1 MTPPPSRLQPC
12 SARQQPRL
20 VSEQRPSG
28 QGVVRRSTL
37 PVSMPHS
44 LSCAAIGRGCSTSAR
59 ALLPPAGLGVFL
71 EKMLPLKAHI
81 DGHDPADPLD
91 QVVYL
96 ALAQVGRQGPCNLS
110 VRRLSSGRYVID
122 GRPVVIRFGINPVTY
137 ERSRPLAREEFGDFK
152 LHEVDLHDY
161 LYQAANVAAF
171 LNGRAPGAPGV
182 ARVPKHLRVSFA
194 ETGAAGS
201 SATLADVRRGLLE
214 DGTQR
219 TSSMRLACE
228 QAQLRAQAAEMLE
241 RHGPIWQQIGQ
252 VAQAW

>member
-1 MTPPPSRLQPC
+1 VAIARGLNPSAC
-12 SARQQPRL
+12 
-20 VSEQRPSG
+20 
-28 QGVVRRSTL
+28 TL
-37 PVSMPHS
+37 S
-44 LSCAAIGRGCSTSAR
+44 
-59 ALLPPAGLGVFL
+59 PPAGLGVLL
-71 EKMLPLKAHI
+71 ENMLPLKAHI

-96 ALAQVGRQGPCNLS
+96 ALAQAQVGRQGPCNLS

-137 ERSRPLAREEFGDFK
+137 ERNRPLVREESSDFK

-161 LYQAANVAAF
+161 FQQAASVDAL

-182 ARVPKHLRVSFA
+182 ARVPKHLRVSFV
-194 ETGAAGS
+194 ETSAAGS
-201 SATLADVRRGLLE
+201 SVTLADVRRGLVE

-219 TSSMRLACE
+219 CASMRLACE

-241 RHGPIWQQIGQ
+241 RHGPIWNRIGRMEQ
-252 VAQAW
+252 PL

>member
-1 MTPPPSRLQPC
+1 
-12 SARQQPRL
+12 
-20 VSEQRPSG
+20 VSNQHPFG
-28 QGVVRRSTL
+28 QGVVRRSTV
-37 PVSMPHS
+37 PASMPHS
-44 LSCAAIGRGCSTSAR
+44 ASCGELAIPKKGGTSAR
-59 ALLPPAGLGVFL
+59 ALSPPPGLGGFL

-81 DGHDPADPLD
+81 AGHDPADPLD

-96 ALAQVGRQGPCNLS
+96 ALAQVGRQGPCNLN
-110 VRRLSSGRYVID
+110 VCRICSGRYVID

-137 ERSRPLAREEFGDFK
+137 ERNRPLVREEFGDFT

-161 LYQAANVAAF
+161 LQQAASVAE
-171 LNGRAPGAPGV
+171 LLHGRAPGAPGV

-219 TSSMRLACE
+219 CASMRLACE
-228 QAQLRAQAAEMLE
+228 QAQLRAQVAEMIE
-241 RHGPIWQQIGQ
+241 RHGPIWQRIGQ
-252 VAQAW
+252 VEQAW